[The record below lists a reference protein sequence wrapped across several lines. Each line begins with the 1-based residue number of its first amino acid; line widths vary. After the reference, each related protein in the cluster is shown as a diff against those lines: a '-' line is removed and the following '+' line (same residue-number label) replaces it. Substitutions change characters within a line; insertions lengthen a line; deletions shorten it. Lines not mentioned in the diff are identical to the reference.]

1 MVYSTLKALVKKRL
15 TPLVRS
21 SQVLTV
27 MSNFILSLI
36 LSQGLGAQANDRV
49 TNQNI
54 LTKSNLCC
62 DEIFRTPELPR
73 LNPLYQFLMR
83 VQRIDPPN
91 PLLKGEHEFKVPLLK
106 GEHEFKVPLLKGEHE
121 FKVPLLKGDLGG
133 SSSMQLHIKFVLV
146 SEYPP
151 DHQLNQVGFPKKIF
165 NDNEL
170 TGQLQLWLNKTLLI
184 VKQSDLIKVI
194 LISGCLVFFL
204 WMRKTNFQL
213 DLNELKN
220 TQAALRQSEER
231 MRSLFNAIPDVIF
244 RQRIDQTDLDFLSKP
259 SDFIIQ
265 SEQLGESNLCDL
277 PLNEEIKNQL
287 REFFKKAIA
296 TGELQTC
303 EYELTQN
310 DQLYNYEARIVKSGV
325 DEVICI
331 VRDITK
337 RKQVEESLRAS
348 QHFIKSITDA
358 IPNLLYIYDL
368 IEERNVYINRAIETV
383 LGYTVEEIKKMETIF
398 LPSLIHPED
407 INKVVGEHK
416 KRFSTAKVGDIIE
429 IEYRIKHKNNQW
441 RWVSSRESIF
451 SKTTTGEPKQIIGI
465 IKDITIRKQTEEA
478 LQQANKKLIL
488 QVNELEDRNE
498 EITLLSHM
506 SDLLQTC
513 LTCEEACKVIAQ
525 FITLLFPQNSGGI
538 FMISNSRN
546 IVEAINTWGTNLT
559 TQTIFSTN
567 ECIALRRGQ
576 PHLFDEANSGLVC
589 KHIHPDSFP
598 SAYFCIPMMAQ
609 GEAIGTLYLS
619 FQEPG
624 QLTKTKKHLAVTVSR
639 QISLALANLKLHETL
654 QQQSIRDPLT
664 GLFNRRYLEESL
676 ERELNRAERK
686 QQSLGVIM
694 LDVDHFKRFNDT
706 FGHEAGDAVL
716 RELGI
721 FLQKHIR
728 VSDIA
733 CRYGGEELTLI
744 LPEASLEDTMERA
757 EKLRQGVKYLNV
769 HYRRQPLGGITLSL
783 GIAMFPQHGL
793 TSESVIRAADVALYR
808 AKAAGRDRVVTA

>member
-1 MVYSTLKALVKKRL
+1 
-15 TPLVRS
+15 
-21 SQVLTV
+21 
-27 MSNFILSLI
+27 
-36 LSQGLGAQANDRV
+36 
-49 TNQNI
+49 
-54 LTKSNLCC
+54 
-62 DEIFRTPELPR
+62 
-73 LNPLYQFLMR
+73 
-83 VQRIDPPN
+83 
-91 PLLKGEHEFKVPLLK
+91 
-106 GEHEFKVPLLKGEHE
+106 
-121 FKVPLLKGDLGG
+121 
-133 SSSMQLHIKFVLV
+133 
-146 SEYPP
+146 
-151 DHQLNQVGFPKKIF
+151 
-165 NDNEL
+165 
-170 TGQLQLWLNKTLLI
+170 
-184 VKQSDLIKVI
+184 
-194 LISGCLVFFL
+194 
-204 WMRKTNFQL
+204 
-213 DLNELKN
+213 
-220 TQAALRQSEER
+220 